1 MTKLLDQSWKNW
13 VRENVELGVP
23 KKTIFNTLKNNDFS
37 LEDIEKYV
45 NIPDS
50 KKNNQIQ
57 IYNNIN
63 IETTL
68 WGATKVPVKDDLLEL
83 YTIPN
88 FLSKDICDE
97 LVLKIKGNCT
107 KSRLS
112 SSANAESYID
122 DSFRTSSTCNLNDSD
137 ESVRDINDKM
147 CEVLGYH
154 HSRSETLQGQFYD
167 VSQEFKAHTDTFAPN
182 SDEWKVHCSKTGQ
195 RTWTFMVYLNETEE
209 GGETKFNLITDPDGR
224 ELVFK
229 PELGRAVIWN
239 NLKEDGSQNR
249 YSLHQGC
256 PVVSGEKI
264 ILTKWFRQKHN

>member
-1 MTKLLDQSWKNW
+1 MTKLLDQSWKTW

-45 NIPDS
+45 NIPDN

-57 IYNNIN
+57 IRNI
-63 IETTL
+63 IEVETTL

-112 SSANAESYID
+112 SNVNADSYID

-182 SDEWKVHCSKTGQ
+182 SDEWKIHCSKTGQ
-195 RTWTFMVYLNETEE
+195 RTWTFMMYLNETEE

-224 ELVFK
+224 EIVFK

-256 PVVSGEKI
+256 PVVNGEKI